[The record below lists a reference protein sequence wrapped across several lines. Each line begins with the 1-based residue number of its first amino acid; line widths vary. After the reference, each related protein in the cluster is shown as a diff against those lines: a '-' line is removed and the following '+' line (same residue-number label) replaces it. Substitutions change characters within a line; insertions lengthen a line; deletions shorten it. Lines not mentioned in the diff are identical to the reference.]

1 MSMSSNDA
9 PSPFVRRLILLMPGF
24 IRRRVEQRYNFQQTV
39 VNVGWLFFDKG
50 LRMGVGIIVTAWI
63 ARFLGPEQY
72 GIWNYAIAFAA
83 LFSTLATLGLDGIV
97 VREVVTSPES
107 KYAILGS
114 AFLLRL
120 AGGVLALFALSTLML
135 ALKPGNVLLHYLLVL
150 TAGAFLFQPF
160 EVIDLYFQS
169 RVLSKHSI
177 LAKDTAFVIVT
188 LLRIG
193 LIVSSASLLAFAGA
207 ALLEVALG
215 AAFLI
220 IAYAIHGESIRR
232 WMARTSVAMKLV
244 RDSWPLVFS
253 GLVVMIYMRIDQIMI
268 GEMIGERE
276 VGLYSAAVRLSELW
290 YFVPMAIAGSMF
302 PRIVELRM
310 SDMKQYTR
318 RMQQMYDFLTW
329 SSVAGALLLSFFAG
343 PLINMLYGRQYV
355 GAAGVLSIHAW
366 TGVFVSLGV
375 ASGKHLLAENLTVIA
390 FYRSASG
397 AIVNVLANL
406 LLIPRY
412 GVIGAAFSTLFSQ
425 MLAAYGF
432 DIVKTPTRHMFLMK
446 TRSIF
451 FLNAFKLVHHRNV

>member
-1 MSMSSNDA
+1 MSSNDA

-39 VNVGWLFFDKG
+39 LNVGWLFFDKG

-72 GIWNYAIAFAA
+72 GIWNYAIAFVA

-120 AGGVLALFALSTLML
+120 AGGVLALFALSGLML

-177 LAKDTAFVIVT
+177 LAKDTAFVVVT

-215 AAFLI
+215 SAFLI

-343 PLINMLYGRQYV
+343 PIIDMLYGRQYV
-355 GAAGVLSIHAW
+355 EAAAVLRIHAW

-432 DIVKTPTRHMFLMK
+432 DIVKASTRHMFLMK
-446 TRSIF
+446 TKSMF

>member
-1 MSMSSNDA
+1 
-9 PSPFVRRLILLMPGF
+9 
-24 IRRRVEQRYNFQQTV
+24 
-39 VNVGWLFFDKG
+39 
-50 LRMGVGIIVTAWI
+50 
-63 ARFLGPEQY
+63 
-72 GIWNYAIAFAA
+72 
-83 LFSTLATLGLDGIV
+83 
-97 VREVVTSPES
+97 
-107 KYAILGS
+107 
-114 AFLLRL
+114 
-120 AGGVLALFALSTLML
+120 
-135 ALKPGNVLLHYLLVL
+135 
-150 TAGAFLFQPF
+150 
-160 EVIDLYFQS
+160 
-169 RVLSKHSI
+169 
-177 LAKDTAFVIVT
+177 
-188 LLRIG
+188 
-193 LIVSSASLLAFAGA
+193 
-207 ALLEVALG
+207 LEVALG

-432 DIVKTPTRHMFLMK
+432 DIVKASTRHMFLMK
-446 TRSIF
+446 TKSIF

>member
-1 MSMSSNDA
+1 MSMSSINP
-9 PSPFVRRLILLMPGF
+9 PSPIGRRLILLMPDF
-24 IRRRVEQRYNFQQTV
+24 IRRRVEQRYNLQQAV

-50 LRMGVGIIVTAWI
+50 LRMGVGLIVTAWI
-63 ARFLGPEQY
+63 ARLLGPEQY
-72 GIWNYAIAFAA
+72 GVWNYAIAFAA
-83 LFSTLATLGLDGIV
+83 LFGTLATLGLDGIV

-107 KYAILGS
+107 KYEILGS
-114 AFLLRL
+114 AFLLKL
-120 AGGVLALFALSTLML
+120 GGGVIAFCASSALML
-135 ALKPGNVLLHYLLVL
+135 ALKPGSVLLHYLLVL

-177 LAKDTAFVIVT
+177 LAKDTAFVVVT

-193 LIVSSASLLAFAGA
+193 LIISSASLLAFAGA
-207 ALLEVALG
+207 ALLEVVLG

-220 IAYAIHGESIRR
+220 VAYAIHGESIRR

-329 SSVAGALLLSFFAG
+329 SSVAGALVLSFFAS
-343 PLINMLYGRQYV
+343 PIIHMLYGKQYEE
-355 GAAGVLSIHAW
+355 AAGILSVHVW

-375 ASGKHLLAENLTVIA
+375 ASGKHLLAENLTAIA

-397 AIVNVLANL
+397 AIVNVLANF

-412 GVIGAAFSTLFSQ
+412 GVIGAAVSTLFSQ

-432 DIVKTPTRHMFLMK
+432 DIVNVSTRRMFLMK
-446 TRSIF
+446 TKSILF
-451 FLNAFKLVHHRNV
+451 FNAFKLAYQRNA